1 MRATGTKVNQ
11 WRTCPL
17 DRFPCTMEPSHAA
30 SQRWWIAWKR
40 RHCLHGQSDFRRE
53 PPKNCRR
60 RRYIKDTTPK
70 FSFRNPPK
78 LLDCAVAQR
87 ERALPPTN
95 TWFLQ
100 TDRSFLWIPQS
111 QHYWSLPPC
120 TSFLPSCPDR
130 VNAHFRSKSATW
142 RFRLNFLS
150 GAPSFPQHWQL
161 PHTEGS
167 SPEMFLSAF
176 CSRAL
181 RKIHACNPVCHKCHV
196 KCANTKATL
205 NTNNNDTMCLVL
217 VCDIHW

>member
-142 RFRLNFLS
+142 RFRLNFCLGLLHFRNTDSCPTLRVLRRKCSCQPFAVEHWEKSMHATLCVTSVMLS
-150 GAPSFPQHWQL
+150 VQTPKQHW
-161 PHTEGS
+161 
-167 SPEMFLSAF
+167 
-176 CSRAL
+176 
-181 RKIHACNPVCHKCHV
+181 
-196 KCANTKATL
+196 TL
-205 NTNNNDTMCLVL
+205 TITTLCV
-217 VCDIHW
+217 